1 MSPSHRKFSLAIIAI
16 SKPTSFTQANQSP
29 HWRDAMLAELSALE
43 ANNTWSLTSLPD
55 GKHPIGCKRLHK
67 VKLKVDGN
75 LER

>member
-1 MSPSHRKFSLAIIAI
+1 
-16 SKPTSFTQANQSP
+16 
-29 HWRDAMLAELSALE
+29 MLAELSALE